1 MIRQVLWLV
10 ILEHLWTVM
19 WNYVGQRALLWH
31 LKSYFV
37 QFLTY
42 KCFIHKWHFHAIIY
56 YHLRS
61 LILLSLYLF
70 SRAPD
75 ATGSWTIKKKM
86 KWIYR
91 KYLCVCVWWWWG
103 GDGDCDKEEQLTG
116 QEEGRNTFPNRSCL
130 TSWWPSAPK
139 YRSPNG
145 LSFSHKFVML
155 PENTLYGNVFRL
167 ISIFFLCI
175 SRRVGVWVLVE
186 RVGHYVRPNRYQWYD
201 RILS

>member
-91 KYLCVCVWWWWG
+91 KYLCVGVWWWWG
-103 GDGDCDKEEQLTG
+103 GTG
-116 QEEGRNTFPNRSCL
+116 TVINRNSLRDR
-130 TSWWPSAPK
+130 K
-139 YRSPNG
+139 
-145 LSFSHKFVML
+145 
-155 PENTLYGNVFRL
+155 
-167 ISIFFLCI
+167 
-175 SRRVGVWVLVE
+175 RVGIRSQIGLAWLHDGPLPQNTVHQMAWVFLINLLCCLKI
-186 RVGHYVRPNRYQWYD
+186 HYMEMCLD
-201 RILS
+201 